1 MNQFYL
7 IWIFKSEQTWQRA
20 RSLKQDCL
28 SLKMSNQKIIFNR
41 IWRLIWFLVKLLRI
55 KIENIIW
62 LKHSRCIKNNFILVQ
77 KGFQLIVLTGLLAVS
92 SRDGHISFHS
102 SSFDDKKDKLN
113 KLHFF
118 HHDSGGIFQSDIS
131 SEGCI
136 LAVNEKGCLQLF
148 QVNKEYTYQVSVFD
162 LWQM

>member
-1 MNQFYL
+1 MGYVADNTAFLFRSQF
-7 IWIFKSEQTWQRA
+7 ISKKNCQIKTGR
-20 RSLKQDCL
+20 
-28 SLKMSNQKIIFNR
+28 MIFNR

-55 KIENIIW
+55 EIENIIS
-62 LKHSRCIKNNFILVQ
+62 LKRSKWIKTAISFSYKKDFNY
-77 KGFQLIVLTGLLAVS
+77 IVLTGLLAVS

-102 SSFDDKKDKLN
+102 SSFDDKKDKGN

-118 HHDSGGIFQSDIS
+118 HHDSGGIFQSDVS

-148 QVNKEYTYQVSVFD
+148 QVNNE
-162 LWQM
+162 